1 MLYNRKCIMYI
12 YKIWVIRKLVY
23 GIVDIFKEFIYICVY
38 IDIFLIFYIVR
49 YICSYISIMLL
60 VDFL

>member
-12 YKIWVIRKLVY
+12 YKIRVIRKLVY

-49 YICSYISIMLL
+49 YSYISIMLL